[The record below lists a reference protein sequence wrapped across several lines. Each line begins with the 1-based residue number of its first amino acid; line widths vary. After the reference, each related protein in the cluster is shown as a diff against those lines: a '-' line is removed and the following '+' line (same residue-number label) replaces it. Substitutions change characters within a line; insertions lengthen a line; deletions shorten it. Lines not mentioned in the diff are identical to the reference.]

1 VIVQHHLFFHLKSKK
16 FIISNKKTKQLNKY
30 SRVRVTGRVQCSSTR
45 KQTIRYTDSEKKNVQ
60 RFEVEPNTEYSVYV
74 TPGVYIFSV
83 GSSSRT

>member
-1 VIVQHHLFFHLKSKK
+1 VIVQHHLFFHLKSNK
-16 FIISNKKTKQLNKY
+16 FIILNKKNNEINI

-45 KQTIRYTDSEKKNVQ
+45 KQTIRYTDSEKKNIQ

-83 GSSSRT
+83 G